1 MKKPYLF
8 LILILL
14 IAKPAMKVNAQTD
27 NAFAPSGKP
36 LALIFTDVN
45 STFNKNGN
53 SRAFEIT
60 RAYLGY
66 EYSFSKYLSSRLN
79 IDIGDPGVGKLQM
92 TAYIKNAF
100 LQYKKDGLTARFGMI
115 ATDAYN
121 LEEKQWGYRYLYKSF
136 QDAYNFGASAD
147 LGAALE
153 YSPAEFISF
162 DVSVLNGEGYKRLQS
177 DSTFKA
183 TFGLTLKPMKGLLLR
198 GYYDI
203 MKHNYAQSTYSFFAG
218 YTNKGFKAGAEYNIQ
233 NNNGMLNGHDFSGIS
248 LYASQRLADKYSIF
262 LRYDDLKSK
271 TIGDA
276 INPWNNTK
284 DGQAFIA
291 GFDYSPV
298 KGVKL
303 APTYIGWSPRDKT
316 LSYTSTIG
324 LFLELKF

>member
-1 MKKPYLF
+1 MTKKPEL
-8 LILILL
+8 LL
-14 IAKPAMKVNAQTD
+14 IIILAFVPLLRLNGQTD
-27 NAFAPSGKP
+27 NVFVPSGKP
-36 LALIFTDVN
+36 LVLIYTDVN
-45 STFNKNGN
+45 SSFNPNGN

-66 EYSFSKYLSSRLN
+66 EYSFSKYLSSRVN

-100 LQYKKDGLTARFGMI
+100 LQYKKNGFTARFGMI

-153 YSPAEFISF
+153 YSPADFISF

-183 TFGLTLKPMKGLLLR
+183 TFGLTMKPFKGFMLR

-203 MKHNYAQSTYSFFAG
+203 MKHNFAQSTYSFFAG

-233 NNNGMLNGHDFSGIS
+233 KNNSMLNSHDFSGVS
-248 LYASQRLADKYSIF
+248 LYVSQSIAEKYSLF
-262 LRYDDLKSK
+262 LRYDNLKSK
-271 TIGDA
+271 TIADA
-276 INPWNNTK
+276 PSPWNYTK

-303 APTYIGWSPRDKT
+303 APTYIGWSPRDKA